1 MYIHILK
8 ELAMT
13 KTKVYKGRMQ
23 EDMPIAY
30 NQEFRDLQKTEAY
43 TNMTIETR
51 RGFPNSHL
59 FSNFFFTE
67 QRMQLR
73 TDFTFV
79 PISLRK
85 PEERK
90 LLHSGSIKFTE

>member
-13 KTKVYKGRMQ
+13 KTEVYKRRMQ

-43 TNMTIETR
+43 TNKHDYR
-51 RGFPNSHL
+51 NP
-59 FSNFFFTE
+59 
-67 QRMQLR
+67 
-73 TDFTFV
+73 
-79 PISLRK
+79 
-85 PEERK
+85 
-90 LLHSGSIKFTE
+90 